1 MKVTKILMMAVAVI
15 LMSCKAADNTLVI
28 VHTNDTHSNIDPL
41 ADSDLGGVLRRGA
54 FIDSIRAAH
63 PNTLV
68 VDAGD
73 IVQGTLYFHLY
84 KGEVEQKVLNELG
97 YDVQILGNHE
107 FDNGMEAL
115 RAMLSQAKP
124 TLLATNYDLS
134 ESALNGLFQPWI
146 VKEYGG
152 KKVGILAINLDPKGM
167 VAEGNYD
174 GVKFL
179 PWKETTQRTVD
190 MLRKEQGC
198 DYVIAVTHIGYSASK
213 EKPELFGDV
222 QVAEQ
227 THGIDLIIGGHSH
240 TLLDQVTR
248 IGNTT
253 IVQCGRYGQYLGEI
267 TMNLNT
273 GDITEKLIL
282 MDNRLDAKRSERLM
296 QVLEPYRAGVDSLYN
311 IEVARLEGTEAL
323 NGRTIALQNF
333 AADFVSARGRELA
346 DGVEGAI
353 SNKGGLRK
361 TWSPGVI
368 SEGAA
373 LDMMPFKNKVV
384 VIDIKG
390 RDLIEALEIMKAR
403 QDYAVSGLGEIDPE
417 KTYRIATIDYLANG
431 GDYMTPLTRAAK
443 VAESEEPA
451 YNDLLQYFK
460 KHPVII
466 PDNIQRL
473 K

>member
-1 MKVTKILMMAVAVI
+1 MKLTKILLMAVAVM
-15 LMSCKAADNTLVI
+15 LMSCRAADNTLVI

-41 ADSDLGGVLRRGA
+41 PDSDLGGVLRRGA
-54 FIDSIRAAH
+54 YIDSIRAAH

-84 KGEVEQKVLNELG
+84 KGEVEQKVLNALG
-97 YDVQILGNHE
+97 YDIQILGNHE
-107 FDNGMEAL
+107 FDNGMDAL
-115 RAMLSQAKP
+115 RTMLAQAKP
-124 TLLATNYDLS
+124 TLLATNYDLT
-134 ESALNGLFQPWI
+134 ESVLNGLFQPWI
-146 VKEYGG
+146 IKEYGG
-152 KKVGILAINLDPKGM
+152 KKVGILAINLNPKGM

-190 MLRKEQGC
+190 MLRKEEGC
-198 DYVIAVTHIGYSASK
+198 DYVIAVTHIGYNASK
-213 EKPELFGDV
+213 ENPELFGDV

-227 THGIDLIIGGHSH
+227 TNGIDLIIGGHSH

-248 IGNTT
+248 IGSTT

-282 MDNRLDAKRSERLM
+282 MDSRLDGKRSERLM
-296 QVLEPYRAGVDSLYN
+296 QMLEPYRAGVDSLYN
-311 IEVARLEGTEAL
+311 IEVARLEGPKPL

-333 AADFVSARGRELA
+333 AADFVLERGRELA
-346 DGVEGAI
+346 EGVEGAI

-361 TWSPGVI
+361 TWNPGVI

-390 RDLIEALEIMKAR
+390 SDLLEAIDIMKAR

-443 VAESEEPA
+443 VAESKEPA